1 MKRALLLVIALLAGC
16 QQAEERPY
24 LELVPNEGREQP
36 PPPLCE
42 ALLITWR
49 PAAGE
54 GPLEVDLPLPGDGPE
69 LTVRSLAIEVDHGRF
84 EVSGE
89 DSRVLH
95 LTADS
100 GAPAIRTRLQLERR
114 EPLTQEPLPPALADL
129 PRDLPPAEW
138 VAQAREVAPEASPR
152 VVYGLIFQGTAATL
166 GAWAEVELQGHWRSV
181 QLDPA
186 PALPADRL
194 RLGPLQPRAVR
205 GGAAAELAVEVQRL

>member
-24 LELVPNEGREQP
+24 LELVPNEGLEQP

-49 PAAGE
+49 PAAGD
-54 GPLEVDLPLPGDGPE
+54 GPLEVDLPLPADGPE

-84 EVSGE
+84 EVRG
-89 DSRVLH
+89 DDPRVLH
-95 LTADS
+95 LTAAE

-114 EPLTQEPLPPALADL
+114 EPLTRDPLPPALAAL
-129 PRDLPPAEW
+129 SRDLPPAEW
-138 VAQAREVAPEASPR
+138 VAQAAELAPEAAPR
-152 VVYGLIFQGTAATL
+152 VVYGLIFQGASATL
-166 GAWAEVELQGHWRSV
+166 GAWPEVELEGHWHSV

-194 RLGPLQPRAVR
+194 RLGPLQPRAAR
-205 GGAAAELAVEVQRL
+205 DGAAAELAVEVQRL